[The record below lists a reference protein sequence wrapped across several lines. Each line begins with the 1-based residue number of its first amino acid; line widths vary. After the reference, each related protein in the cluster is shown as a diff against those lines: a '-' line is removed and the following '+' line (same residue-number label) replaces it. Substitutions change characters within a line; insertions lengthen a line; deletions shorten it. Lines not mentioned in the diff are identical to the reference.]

1 MTPRPYSGPTR
12 TQLSTEAS
20 HDLQPA
26 AAEEH
31 SSSEAA
37 DDVSS
42 IKVRAC
48 AGQGQDVQRA
58 YPQKNAGQSV
68 CSGEAFVS
76 RQRPRREYGVAKE
89 RGARHTRAC
98 N

>member
-1 MTPRPYSGPTR
+1 MRNTPNEEAPELAGPEAR
-12 TQLSTEAS
+12 ITEKG
-20 HDLQPA
+20 
-26 AAEEH
+26 
-31 SSSEAA
+31 SEAA

-42 IKVRAC
+42 INVRAC

-76 RQRPRREYGVAKE
+76 RRRPSVSMEWRTSEALP
-89 RGARHTRAC
+89 HQSPPIC
-98 N
+98 D